1 MGDISS
7 NCIQQEHS
15 DCNGIIIN
23 VQRENEV
30 VRICSCPCHNN
41 MYQLIKKTSAAL
53 RINND
58 ISSFDDK
65 I

>member
-1 MGDISS
+1 MADRSS
-7 NCIQQEHS
+7 HCIQQEHS

-30 VRICSCPCHNN
+30 VRICGCPCHNS

-53 RINND
+53 RINHD
-58 ISSFDDK
+58 ISSFDTK